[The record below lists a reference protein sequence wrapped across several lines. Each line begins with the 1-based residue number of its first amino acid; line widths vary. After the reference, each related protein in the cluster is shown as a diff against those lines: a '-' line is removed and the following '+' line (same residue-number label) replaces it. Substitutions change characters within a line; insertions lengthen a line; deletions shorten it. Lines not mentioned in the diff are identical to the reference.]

1 MHAGFP
7 KPGAANLIVAVIFMS
22 FCGLTRRKHKMN
34 GRSGG
39 FDALTGVPALR
50 PSEDDIKKAKT
61 KCLSKPITTEKLSI
75 KVRRVM
81 VFPFSQ
87 RRINHPSRTNL
98 LALAPRTRVL
108 HTNDDSRSVS
118 LP

>member
-7 KPGAANLIVAVIFMS
+7 KPGAANLVVAVIFMS
-22 FCGLTRRKHKMN
+22 FCGLTRRKHKMK

-50 PSEDDIKKAKT
+50 PSEDEIKKAKT

-75 KVRRVM
+75 KVRRVI
-81 VFPFSQ
+81 VF
-87 RRINHPSRTNL
+87 
-98 LALAPRTRVL
+98 
-108 HTNDDSRSVS
+108 
-118 LP
+118 

>member
-7 KPGAANLIVAVIFMS
+7 KPGAANLVVAVIFMS

-50 PSEDDIKKAKT
+50 PSEDEIKEAKT

-81 VFPFSQ
+81 FW
-87 RRINHPSRTNL
+87 
-98 LALAPRTRVL
+98 
-108 HTNDDSRSVS
+108 
-118 LP
+118 

>member
-7 KPGAANLIVAVIFMS
+7 KPGAANLVVAVIFMS

-75 KVRRVM
+75 KVRRVI
-81 VFPFSQ
+81 VFFSQ
-87 RRINHPSRTNL
+87 RRITRVANL